1 MWLYMFINFKQ
12 WDKYLRYF
20 YTSIF
25 VDIENNKKMAN
36 EREAKAMEA
45 ATDALSGRLAEL
57 KSSAGIQSLYFF
69 REGVSRGGVEGEERG
84 FHF

>member
-1 MWLYMFINFKQ
+1 
-12 WDKYLRYF
+12 
-20 YTSIF
+20 
-25 VDIENNKKMAN
+25 MAN

-69 REGVSRGGVEGEERG
+69 REGVSRGGRRRRG
-84 FHF
+84 KRIPFLKR